1 MEKDN
6 YEFSA
11 KINVLK
17 ILKSLDEDEKEKL
30 IKLLLAEFNKFIS
43 KVNTFFRSYCLDDLQ
58 EKLISYL
65 YNLKSY
71 ETNDILLIYILFI
84 NANLKELDIGGI

>member
-43 KVNTFFRSYCLDDLQ
+43 KNKSYSLDDLQ